1 MVKFDVVLDLEHL
14 REIRNLPQALRPHR
28 ETQAGLG
35 QLYASVTWL
44 VCLSGTVLPDRRHG

>member
-14 REIRNLPQALRPHR
+14 REIRNLYHR
-28 ETQAGLG
+28 ETSHREAGLG
-35 QLYASVTWL
+35 QLYASETWL

>member
-28 ETQAGLG
+28 ERQAGLG